1 MMEYEGKLG
10 LTMTRRSFLIRSAA
24 IGASLSLYG
33 SIWCSKT
40 QAGAVKQPRVTDK
53 KFIYQACPRNCHDT
67 CTLISEVVDGR
78 IVRVTGDPTHPI
90 TAGTPCVK
98 GHCYPTWVYHP
109 DRILYPM
116 KRVGKKGEGGWERIS
131 WDEAYTTITDK
142 FKAIINSDGAEA
154 ILPYS
159 YSGNLGIV
167 NNYGAPARFWN
178 KLGASNLERAVCSDA
193 GKPAT
198 KYTYGQVASID
209 PESYARTKLF
219 VAWGVNHAATNVHII
234 KFINQA
240 RDNGAKLVE
249 INPVRTPLGSQA
261 DLFIQPKPGT
271 DAALAL
277 GIMNVIINEGLY
289 DKNFVE
295 TYTLGFDKLV
305 EKVQQY
311 PAERVEQIT
320 GVPANTITEFAR
332 LYATTKPS
340 IIRVGYGMQR
350 NSNGGQM
357 VRAISLL
364 PALVGMV
371 GVDGGGYIYINGDY
385 WAYDWKALQRPD
397 LLAGRKVRS
406 VNMNEIG
413 KALNGQTKGTD
424 TKPIKAL
431 FVYNSNPLAMS
442 TNTNL
447 IKKGLAR
454 EDLFTVVVDPFVT
467 DTADYADILLPASTF
482 FEYEDIN
489 SDYLGWY
496 VRLNQPAIPALGESK
511 SNLEI
516 FAELAKRLEFTEECF
531 AESAAEIIKAG
542 LNSGSPLF
550 SGITYEALKE
560 KHWMKINAGTP
571 FADKTFKT
579 PSGKIEFYS
588 EALAK
593 AGFDPVAEQV
603 PPAEGAEVTP
613 ELYAKYPI
621 RFLTPATKHFIT
633 TQFHNLPYIQEIYDG
648 PLVYVNPQDAARRN
662 IKSDDWVYAFNDR
675 GKVTL
680 KVKVTEAVKAG
691 VAMSPKAP
699 WQKLS
704 PDGTNINA
712 LTSDRLGDMG
722 GVSTYHT
729 NLVQISKL

>member
-1 MMEYEGKLG
+1 MSNLFKPGCK
-10 LTMTRRSFLIRSAA
+10 MTRRTFLAGSVAM
-24 IGASLSLYG
+24 GASLTLFGLLDRMTAEASG
-33 SIWCSKT
+33 IKT
-40 QAGAVKQPRVTDK
+40 GESG
-53 KFIYQACPRNCHDT
+53 ILSYQACPRNCHDT
-67 CTLISEVVDGR
+67 CTLISKVVDGR
-78 IVRVTGDPTHPI
+78 IVNITGDPTHPI

-116 KRVGKKGEGGWERIS
+116 KRAGKKGEGNWERIS
-131 WDEAYTTITDK
+131 WDEAYSTITDK
-142 FKAIINSDGAEA
+142 FKAIIESDGAKA

-167 NNYGAPARFWN
+167 NNYGGPNRFWN
-178 KLGASNLERAVCSDA
+178 KLGASKLDRAVCA
-193 GKPAT
+193 GAGSVAT
-198 KYTYGQVASID
+198 NYTYGQVGSID
-209 PESYARTKLF
+209 PETYSKTKLF
-219 VAWGVNHAATNVHII
+219 VSWGVNHTATNVHII
-234 KFINQA
+234 KFINRA

-261 DLFIQPKPGT
+261 DIHIQPKPGT

-289 DKNFVE
+289 DKSFVE
-295 TYTLGFDKLV
+295 NYTLGFDKLV
-305 EKVQQY
+305 EKVQNY
-311 PAERVEQIT
+311 PVEQVEQIT
-320 GVPANTITEFAR
+320 GVPAATIVEFAR

-350 NSNGGQM
+350 SSNGGRM

-397 LLAGRKVRS
+397 LLADSKVRS
-406 VNMNEIG
+406 INMNEIG
-413 KALNGQTKGTD
+413 KALNGQTKETEGM
-424 TKPIKAL
+424 PVKAL

-442 TNTNL
+442 TNTNQ
-447 IKKGLAR
+447 IKQGLER
-454 EDLFTVVVDPFVT
+454 EDLFTVVVDPFIT
-467 DTADYADILLPASTF
+467 DTGDYADILLPAATF

-516 FAELAKRLEFTEECF
+516 FAELANRMGFTEPCF
-531 AESAAEIIKAG
+531 GDTAADIIKAG
-542 LNSGSPLF
+542 LKSGSPLF
-550 SGITYEALKE
+550 EGITYETLKD
-560 KHWMKINAGTP
+560 KHWMKLKLDIP
-571 FADKTFKT
+571 FADRKFKT

-588 EALAK
+588 EALGK
-593 AGFDPVAEQV
+593 AGFDPVAEHV
-603 PPAEGAEVTP
+603 PPAEGSEETP
-613 ELYAKYPI
+613 ELYNKYPLH
-621 RFLTPATKHFIT
+621 FLTPATKHFIT

-648 PLVYVNPQDAARRN
+648 PLVYINPKDAEDRG
-662 IKSDDWVYAFNDR
+662 IESGDWVYAFNDR
-675 GKVTL
+675 GKVKL
-680 KVKVTEAVKAG
+680 KVRVTEGVKPG

-704 PDGTNINA
+704 PGKTNVNA
-712 LTSDRLGDMG
+712 LAPDRLGDMG

-729 NLVQISKL
+729 NLVQVAKKI